1 MTQDEMMKYF
11 ASLQQPQSMVNNQI
25 DVTGRGSGDQR
36 TNLNQFGNIYQQY
49 KPMAQLT
56 DDERAY
62 YDQLGN
68 GNALG
73 AYVRS
78 VDPKELEERGI
89 DVDSAMYDLP
99 SRKFTQEEKEY
110 LESEGVAVGD
120 SNVGILNVDSKP
132 VQDLLAKMDISD
144 REMNDEQR
152 KSNNKKTD
160 KSGPTD
166 EQRKS
171 GGKTTEKK
179 EGFFKKQWNKFTD
192 PDSSAPRNL
201 LDFGLAMMANSKGAG
216 NDFLGTVAQS
226 VGDTVDKADARK
238 LAALETAKDN
248 LAGKL
253 ERTKTISEI
262 EDNIVDRYTSETEDM
277 NGVKTSTTDW
287 MKVSA
292 AMDEL
297 DPSGDY
303 FSKSYITEVAKNGF
317 GMPALNEDGQ
327 YELEVPTDNNQAF
340 KYFKQ
345 MEYIGMMNPDKEPKD
360 IEIVVGNRI
369 MSLQM
374 IMDEQLKQM
383 QG

>member
-1 MTQDEMMKYF
+1 MQYF

-49 KPMAQLT
+49 RPMAQLT
-56 DDERAY
+56 DEERAY

-68 GNALG
+68 GNAQG

-78 VDPKELEERGI
+78 IDPRELEERGI
-89 DVDSAMYDLP
+89 DVNSAMYDLP
-99 SRKFTQEEKEY
+99 SRKFTEEEKEF
-110 LESEGVAVGD
+110 LESEGVAADGG
-120 SNVGILNVDSKP
+120 NVGILNVDSQP
-132 VQDLLAKMDISD
+132 VKDLLSQMDISG
-144 REMNDEQR
+144 RYMNDEQR
-152 KSNNKKTD
+152 KSNNKKND

-166 EQRKS
+166 EQKKS
-171 GGKTTEKK
+171 GGELPKEKDK
-179 EGFFKKQWNKFTD
+179 RGFFKKQWDKFTD

-226 VGDTVDKADARK
+226 VGDTVDKVDARK
-238 LAALETAKDN
+238 LAALETA
-248 LAGKL
+248 
-253 ERTKTISEI
+253 
-262 EDNIVDRYTSETEDM
+262 DM
-277 NGVKTSTTDW
+277 NGNKNSVTDW

-297 DPSGDY
+297 DPEGDY
-303 FSKSYITEVAKNGF
+303 FSKSYITEIAKNGF

>member
-1 MTQDEMMKYF
+1 MAALF
-11 ASLQQPQSMVNNQI
+11 NW
-25 DVTGRGSGDQR
+25 
-36 TNLNQFGNIYQQY
+36 FGLKNEN
-49 KPMAQLT
+49 KGF
-56 DDERAY
+56 E
-62 YDQLGN
+62 
-68 GNALG
+68 
-73 AYVRS
+73 
-78 VDPKELEERGI
+78 
-89 DVDSAMYDLP
+89 
-99 SRKFTQEEKEY
+99 
-110 LESEGVAVGD
+110 
-120 SNVGILNVDSKP
+120 
-132 VQDLLAKMDISD
+132 DLLSQA
-144 REMNDEQR
+144 EQR
-152 KSNNKKTD
+152 KYEYESAKDDFMEKRMKTGPGGNYGYIFEESVRNQFPNPDIANYTDSATGGFLSPKNNNQV
-160 KSGPTD
+160 TD
-166 EQRKS
+166 ESVQTFIETGEGTAADANAALNFVKE
-171 GGKTTEKK
+171 TEKQEKAKLLEK
-179 EGFFKKQWNKFTD
+179 ETISDAQKKQGGILPKEKEKQDGAFKSLWNKFTD
-192 PDSSAPRNL
+192 KDSSAPRNL

-238 LAALETAKDN
+238 LLALETAKDN

-297 DPSGDY
+297 DPDGDY
-303 FSKSYITEVAKNGF
+303 FSKGYITEIAKNGF

>member
-11 ASLQQPQSMVNNQI
+11 SGLAGADYSNKKPFFKFALKGDENFDPNFAPLNEQFDQSNVEPFTAGGLLQRDPNKTLDIFGGNVKSGFLNDPNFEPGMNLDPERQKAIKDATTGISDEDAKAFKDLQQEILKQNEDKEVYDDAIMRRARNKAP
-25 DVTGRGSGDQR
+25 DVVPT
-36 TNLNQFGNIYQQY
+36 
-49 KPMAQLT
+49 K
-56 DDERAY
+56 
-62 YDQLGN
+62 
-68 GNALG
+68 
-73 AYVRS
+73 
-78 VDPKELEERGI
+78 KE
-89 DVDSAMYDLP
+89 
-99 SRKFTQEEKEY
+99 KEEK
-110 LESEGVAVGD
+110 
-120 SNVGILNVDSKP
+120 K
-132 VQDLLAKMDISD
+132 
-144 REMNDEQR
+144 
-152 KSNNKKTD
+152 
-160 KSGPTD
+160 
-166 EQRKS
+166 
-171 GGKTTEKK
+171 KK
-179 EGFFKKQWNKFTD
+179 EGAFRSLWNKFTD
-192 PDSSAPRNL
+192 KDSSAPRNL

-226 VGDTVDKADARK
+226 VGDTVDKVDARK

-262 EDNIVDRYTSETEDM
+262 EDNIVDRYTSKTEDI
-277 NGVKTSTTDW
+277 NGVKSSVVDW
-287 MKVSA
+287 AKVSA

-297 DPSGDY
+297 DPDGDY
-303 FSKSYITEVAKNGF
+303 FSKSYITEIAKNGF
-317 GMPALNEDGQ
+317 GMPAVNEDGQ

-360 IEIVVGNRI
+360 IEVVVGNRI

>member
-1 MTQDEMMKYF
+1 
-11 ASLQQPQSMVNNQI
+11 
-25 DVTGRGSGDQR
+25 
-36 TNLNQFGNIYQQY
+36 
-49 KPMAQLT
+49 
-56 DDERAY
+56 
-62 YDQLGN
+62 
-68 GNALG
+68 
-73 AYVRS
+73 
-78 VDPKELEERGI
+78 
-89 DVDSAMYDLP
+89 
-99 SRKFTQEEKEY
+99 
-110 LESEGVAVGD
+110 
-120 SNVGILNVDSKP
+120 
-132 VQDLLAKMDISD
+132 
-144 REMNDEQR
+144 
-152 KSNNKKTD
+152 
-160 KSGPTD
+160 
-166 EQRKS
+166 
-171 GGKTTEKK
+171 
-179 EGFFKKQWNKFTD
+179 
-192 PDSSAPRNL
+192 
-201 LDFGLAMMANSKGAG
+201 MANSKGAG

-226 VGDTVDKADARK
+226 VGDTIDKVDARK

-303 FSKSYITEVAKNGF
+303 FSKSYITEIAKNGF